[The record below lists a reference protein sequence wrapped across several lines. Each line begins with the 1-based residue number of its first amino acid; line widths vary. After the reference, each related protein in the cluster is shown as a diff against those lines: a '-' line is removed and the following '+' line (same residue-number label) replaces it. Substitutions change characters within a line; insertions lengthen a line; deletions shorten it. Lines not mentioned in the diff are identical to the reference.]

1 MSDQSPHSCPVID
14 RKKEWRAVLC
24 FGALAVALAIV
35 LGYSMASRGYQESLV
50 AISAQHS
57 EAIQSLD
64 KRHSRILNS
73 QIKNLR
79 EDLRQCL
86 IQKPL

>member
-1 MSDQSPHSCPVID
+1 MSDQSPHSCPTVD
-14 RKKEWRAVLC
+14 RTKEWRIFLC
-24 FGALAVALAIV
+24 FGALAVALSIV
-35 LGYSMASRGYQESLV
+35 LGYSMASRNYQESLV

-86 IQKPL
+86 IQKQL

>member
-1 MSDQSPHSCPVID
+1 MSDQLPHSCPKID
-14 RKKEWRAVLC
+14 RTKEWRIFLC
-24 FGALAVALAIV
+24 FGTLAVALAIV
-35 LGYSMASRGYQESLV
+35 LGYSMASRNYQESLV
-50 AISAQHS
+50 AISAQHA
-57 EAIQSLD
+57 ETIQNLD